1 MRALFYCDGV
11 TDLISESGFINLN
24 KPAGMSSAAA
34 VSRVRRVVGGPC
46 GHMGTLDPL
55 AVGVL
60 PVAVGNAS
68 RLFGYLLDKEK
79 VYRAVFRFGIG
90 TDTLDSTGTVLHAGL
105 PVPAQSEIEAA
116 LPALTGTLEQ
126 IPPAFSAKSV
136 NGVRAY
142 KLARRGEAPVLA
154 AKTVRV
160 RSFAL
165 LERVGEDGFA
175 FRIACGGGTYI
186 RSLARDLAA
195 ACGTEAIMT
204 ELVREQSGSFRL
216 ENAVAPEEL
225 TAENWREK
233 LVPPDAAFDMP
244 RLDFAGREAQR
255 LGWGQRLTFA
265 GADGAYK
272 LYLDG
277 AFYGI
282 AQACGGVLRAGT
294 KLV

>member
-1 MRALFYCDGV
+1 M
-11 TDLISESGFINLN
+11 TGFLN
-24 KPAGMSSAAA
+24 IYKEAGDTSTFA
-34 VSRVRRVVGGPC
+34 VSRVKKLTHTPS

-55 AVGVL
+55 ASGVL
-60 PVAVGNAS
+60 PVGVGNAA
-68 RLFGYLLDKEK
+68 RLFDFFLDKTK
-79 VYRAVFRFGIG
+79 VYLAHFRFGVT
-90 TDTLDSTGTVLHAGL
+90 TDTLDGEGAVRPAGR
-105 PVPAQSEIEAA
+105 VPSRAEIEGV
-116 LPALTGTLEQ
+116 LPGFIGEIDQL
-126 IPPAFSAKSV
+126 PPKYSAKSV

-204 ELVREQSGSFRL
+204 ELVREQSGPFRL

-225 TAENWREK
+225 TAENWRGK
-233 LVPPDAAFDMP
+233 LIPPDAAFDMP

-255 LGWGQRLTFA
+255 LGWGQRLPFA

-282 AQACGGVLRAGT
+282 AQVCGGVLRAGT